1 MAQVVAVKA
10 RLDAQRAQ
18 DEEDEAAALAFG
30 DDDPEMI
37 AAAERLQSMNRAR
50 IAKRRMALRREERRL
65 AKLMAAHDDPN
76 ELKEDEVARVSLLFM
91 HT

>member
-10 RLDAQRAQ
+10 RLDAQRAK

-65 AKLMAAHDDPN
+65 AKLMAAPP
-76 ELKEDEVARVSLLFM
+76 
-91 HT
+91 